1 MEQQRKAAEC
11 IRENLAFTR
20 LKDSATL
27 LVTDAVS
34 AVRKLNG
41 EEAFSWIFMDPP
53 YGKGLEFQVLEAL
66 QGTTLVDEETRI
78 IIEESLDVTWE
89 QAEALGYEI
98 IKEKKYKTN
107 QHVFLKKRGE
117 L

>member
-1 MEQQRKAAEC
+1 MAKVWSFRCWKRC
-11 IRENLAFTR
+11 
-20 LKDSATL
+20 
-27 LVTDAVS
+27 
-34 AVRKLNG
+34 
-41 EEAFSWIFMDPP
+41 
-53 YGKGLEFQVLEAL
+53 